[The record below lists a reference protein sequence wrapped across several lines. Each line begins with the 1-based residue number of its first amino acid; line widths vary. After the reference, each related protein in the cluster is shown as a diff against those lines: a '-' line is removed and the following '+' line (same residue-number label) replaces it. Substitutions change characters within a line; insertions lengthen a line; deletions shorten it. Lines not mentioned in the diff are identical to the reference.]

1 MARASWSVS
10 HLKSARFLI
19 YSTARLTAAFGIGD
33 ELKLPALIN
42 LHWALPTYLPD
53 EKWAKRVNVFGGLLS
68 FPHVLHES

>member
-1 MARASWSVS
+1 MGRASGSVS
-10 HLKSARFLI
+10 HLKSVRILI
-19 YSTARLTAAFGIGD
+19 YLTARSTAAFGIGD
-33 ELKLPALIN
+33 ELKLPQSID